1 MKYTKTKAIIIAMI
15 TKTRRTIKII
25 LPRFESGL
33 DGLTSFPSTIE
44 YGVYVQYSLSEV
56 TPYTIAV

>member
-1 MKYTKTKAIIIAMI
+1 MI

-25 LPRFESGL
+25 LPRFGSGL